1 MKIIVYDPTDR
12 WLSPIWKLGAMLYCF
27 VGWADSYVTADT
39 LEKALE
45 KLPPAEDLDE
55 VQFWCHGWAGLIAW
69 SDRTHTQRS
78 FSKPLTRPGGLIWFR
93 SCGTMAG
100 IVGRN
105 FVKAVAEQCQ
115 CKVAAHTHLIGQW
128 GLQSGLRIYDP
139 QKPAWDWPLAEG
151 IIVGPMEG
159 PQKLEASGPFRPST
173 VTALTSDIP
182 KKIGGSFGF

>member
-1 MKIIVYDPTDR
+1 
-12 WLSPIWKLGAMLYCF
+12 MLYCF

-139 QKPAWDWPLAEG
+139 QKPAWDWPLEEG
-151 IIVGPMEG
+151 IIVGPLEG